1 MSTNQRPDFLV
12 GNSLNSCPDW
22 PRSQKKLTLHNKIL
36 FSYPLGESFEDE
48 ALDGRFC
55 SVLMVLECP
64 DKLVTHQTSLDI
76 DPPINTVV
84 SRKFSADKMIMTLQ
98 CQGVTATAEYKR
110 V

>member
-1 MSTNQRPDFLV
+1 MLKSKPSKKNIFCKTYFKFLIILLTYD
-12 GNSLNSCPDW
+12 SLY
-22 PRSQKKLTLHNKIL
+22 
-36 FSYPLGESFEDE
+36 SYPLGESFEDE

-76 DPPINTVV
+76 DPPVNTVV

-98 CQGVTATAEYKR
+98 CQGVTATAEFKR